1 MPQGSVLG
9 PILFTAYVSPIADV
23 IEKYGVQFHQYA
35 DDTQLYTAV
44 KSSSDSDGTA
54 RLRLCSSALQD
65 WFTQNGMLLNPE
77 KSEVLLIG
85 TRKQNQSFTNGSL
98 RVAGT
103 DISYSTEL
111 QSLDVLL
118 DSKLSFNQHVN
129 KTVKSCNY
137 HIRALRQ
144 IRPVLDRTTANMVAC
159 SIVSSRLDYC
169 NSLLFGTSQAN
180 INKLQ
185 RIQNNLARVVACS
198 RRRDHITPVLKD
210 LHWLPVTARI
220 EYKIVLLSH
229 KVLNY
234 QQPVYLLNTV
244 SGYTPSRDLRS
255 VSQHTVSSRRTH
267 TKVAEQ
273 SLNFA
278 AGKVWNKLPLDLR
291 STSDTARFKKR
302 LKTLLFNAIY
312 Q

>member
-1 MPQGSVLG
+1 
-9 PILFTAYVSPIADV
+9 
-23 IEKYGVQFHQYA
+23 
-35 DDTQLYTAV
+35 
-44 KSSSDSDGTA
+44 
-54 RLRLCSSALQD
+54 
-65 WFTQNGMLLNPE
+65 
-77 KSEVLLIG
+77 
-85 TRKQNQSFTNGSL
+85 
-98 RVAGT
+98 
-103 DISYSTEL
+103 
-111 QSLDVLL
+111 
-118 DSKLSFNQHVN
+118 
-129 KTVKSCNY
+129 
-137 HIRALRQ
+137 
-144 IRPVLDRTTANMVAC
+144 MVAC

-198 RRRDHITPVLKD
+198 QRRDHITPVLKD

-220 EYKIVLLSH
+220 EYKIALLSH

-278 AGKVWNKLPLDLR
+278 AGQVWNKLPLELR
-291 STSDTARFKKR
+291 STSDTALFKKR